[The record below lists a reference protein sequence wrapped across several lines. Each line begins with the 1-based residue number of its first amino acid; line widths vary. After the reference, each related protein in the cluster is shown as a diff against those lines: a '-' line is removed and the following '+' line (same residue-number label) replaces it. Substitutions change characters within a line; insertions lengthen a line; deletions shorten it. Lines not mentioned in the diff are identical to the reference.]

1 MGFFERHKSFD
12 RASSLRAASE
22 AKAKGRHKKALALYQ
37 QVLEAE
43 PNNTALYREVAPL
56 LVKVKKMDEAWMSF
70 RVAAE
75 GFVQEGFI
83 EKAIGIYREATHF
96 LPRESGAWI
105 ALADLQV
112 QRGHKEDAVAV
123 LLQGHRNFRS
133 RKQQQE
139 AMQLLSRAQMVSP
152 TNFQAGFELARLR
165 SKMGDRKGAWKLLWE
180 LQRIAT
186 RPQRRRIRAAQFWL
200 APGPTSAVRWLRA
213 LLFGG

>member
-1 MGFFERHKSFD
+1 MKFFERRKVFD
-12 RASSLRAASE
+12 RATSLRAASE

-43 PNNTALYREVAPL
+43 PNNISLYREVAPL

-75 GFVQEGFI
+75 GFAQQGFI

-96 LPRESGAWI
+96 LPRECGTWT

-112 QRGHKEDAVAV
+112 QRGHNEDAVAV
-123 LLQGHRNFRS
+123 LLEGQRNFRS
-133 RKQQQE
+133 RKQRQE
-139 AMQLLSRAQMVSP
+139 AMQLLSRAHKIST
-152 TNFQAGFELARLR
+152 TNFQAGFELAHLR

-180 LQRIAT
+180 LQHIAT

-213 LLFGG
+213 LLFGD